1 MEQILYAEKTDGIAI
16 DRIRREA
23 AFTMPCKHLHNEYEI
38 YYLLEGERY
47 YFIDRRTYLVT
58 GGSLV
63 FIDRNQIHQTS
74 QAGSGCHERIL
85 LPP

>member
-38 YYLLEGERY
+38 YYLLAVSYTHLDVYKRQVHWLSPADY
-47 YFIDRRTYLVT
+47 ASPL
-58 GGSLV
+58 
-63 FIDRNQIHQTS
+63 
-74 QAGSGCHERIL
+74 
-85 LPP
+85 